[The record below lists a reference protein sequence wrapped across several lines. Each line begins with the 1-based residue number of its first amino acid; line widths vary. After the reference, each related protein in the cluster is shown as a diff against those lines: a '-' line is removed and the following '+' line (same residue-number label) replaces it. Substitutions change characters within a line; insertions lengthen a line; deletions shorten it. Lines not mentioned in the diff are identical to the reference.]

1 VLKPV
6 GHPSDTED
14 ERPTNR
20 GDEMRWDVRLA
31 EANLILADM
40 LGAAMTRR
48 ETENEDPVLPDRA
61 S

>member
-1 VLKPV
+1 
-6 GHPSDTED
+6 
-14 ERPTNR
+14 
-20 GDEMRWDVRLA
+20 MRWDVRLA

-48 ETENEDPVLPDRA
+48 ETENEDTVLPDRA

>member
-1 VLKPV
+1 
-6 GHPSDTED
+6 
-14 ERPTNR
+14 
-20 GDEMRWDVRLA
+20 MRWDVRLA
-31 EANLILADM
+31 EANLILAAM